1 MDLLLQHSC
10 GCCFLGFTGRCIV
23 GRHLHGS
30 SRDPLDVANL
40 ESAPVVMVLAG
51 SALAVALA
59 AHTAYNLKELR
70 DPMFSGVEITES
82 ISILIPAR
90 NEESTIAQAVKTACD
105 QQGLKDFEVIV
116 LDDDSTD
123 KTAEIVN
130 QLAHNDSR
138 IQLIRSGEQLPPG
151 WMGKQFAC
159 HRLSRVARGS
169 ILVFIDADVELAP
182 SAVAACIQLLRKE
195 NLALV
200 APYPQQQ
207 AVGILEKLVQPLVV
221 WSWVATLPVG
231 IAEQSLRPSLS
242 AANGQFLILDTE
254 AYLQAGGHVSV
265 RNIVL
270 EDIALM
276 RSLKKSGA
284 RCATVNG
291 AHIAQCR
298 MYESTKDVVDGYTKS
313 LWSAFGS
320 PGGTIAVTALLAATY
335 IAPAVGMVVSRK
347 KSTRAIGAIGYSAG
361 VLSRALVAQRT
372 GNPVFPDSLAHPASI
387 TMFIGLTALSWSRH
401 LRGKNEWKGRT
412 L

>member
-1 MDLLLQHSC
+1 M
-10 GCCFLGFTGRCIV
+10 
-23 GRHLHGS
+23 
-30 SRDPLDVANL
+30 
-40 ESAPVVMVLAG
+40 VMVLAG

-59 AHTAYNLKELR
+59 AHTVYNLKVLR

-372 GNPVFPDSLAHPASI
+372 GNPVFPDSLAHPGSI

>member
-1 MDLLLQHSC
+1 M
-10 GCCFLGFTGRCIV
+10 
-23 GRHLHGS
+23 
-30 SRDPLDVANL
+30 
-40 ESAPVVMVLAG
+40 VMVQAG
-51 SALAVALA
+51 SVLAVALA
-59 AHTAYNLKELR
+59 AHTAYNLKVLR
-70 DPMFSGVEITES
+70 DPVFSGAEITEPV
-82 ISILIPAR
+82 SILIPAR
-90 NEESTIAQAVKTACD
+90 NEESTIAQAVITACA

-130 QLAHNDSR
+130 QLALHDSR
-138 IQLIRSGEQLPPG
+138 IQLIRSDEQIPPG

-159 HRLSRVARGS
+159 HRLSQIARGS
-169 ILVFIDADVELAP
+169 ILVFLDADVELAP
-182 SAVAACIQLLRKE
+182 SAVAACIQLLRAE

-200 APYPQQQ
+200 APYPRQQ
-207 AVGILEKLVQPLVV
+207 AAGLLERLVQPLVV
-221 WSWVATLPVG
+221 WSWVATLPVR

-242 AANGQFLILDTE
+242 AANGQLMILDTG
-254 AYLQAGGHVSV
+254 AYFQAGGHTSV

-291 AHIAQCR
+291 AQIAQCR
-298 MYESTKDVVDGYTKS
+298 MYESTEDIIDGYTKS

-320 PGGTIAVTALLAATY
+320 PAGSIAISALLAATY
-335 IAPAVGMVVSRK
+335 IAPAVGMVVSQK
-347 KSTRAIGAIGYSAG
+347 KSTRAIGALGYSAG

-387 TMFIGLTALSWSRH
+387 TTFIGLTALSWSRH
-401 LRGKNEWKGRT
+401 LRGTNRWKGRS